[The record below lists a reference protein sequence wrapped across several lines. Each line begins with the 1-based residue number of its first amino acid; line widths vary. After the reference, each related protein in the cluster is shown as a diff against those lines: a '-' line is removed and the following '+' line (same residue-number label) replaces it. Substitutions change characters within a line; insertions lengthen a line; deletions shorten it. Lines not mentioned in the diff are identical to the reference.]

1 MSERYEPTTADTS
14 DSDHIILSKI
24 LDAVSGTSVGWDN
37 QAFTNDSNGKPTQI
51 ITSSKGRIL
60 ETLTITRDGN
70 GNITNIKRS

>member
-37 QAFTNDSNGKPTQI
+37 QAYVNDSNGKPIQI
-51 ITSSKGRIL
+51 VISRNGKIL
-60 ETLTITRDGN
+60 ETQTITRDSN
-70 GNITNIKRS
+70 GYITNIAKS